1 MSEQTQDD
9 ATDSTTGRR
18 TLLQLA
24 ALAGLP
30 LAASDLGR
38 AATSG
43 HLGET
48 WTGSENLDIDVSGS
62 NQGAINLSSEE
73 GFALKSTLT
82 SATDSTGTAIYGNT
96 ASDSGKA
103 VWAEATNDSGDA
115 MGVYG
120 TSWSPNGYGVYG
132 DDGGAGGYGVYSEGD
147 MHVEGDF
154 TASGTKN
161 FVQTVETADGEKQVA
176 YTAVEADR
184 AQTETTGVA
193 ELEDGRA
200 EIDLPE
206 HFGMVTSTRRTSS
219 SNSRPTKSTSRDSR
233 LRSERPTTS
242 SWNRETVPASSSSPT
257 PFAESA
263 RATRTLRSS
272 ATPSDRPTDRK

>member
-9 ATDSTTGRR
+9 ATERITSRR

-38 AATSG
+38 AAASG

-73 GFALKSTLT
+73 GFAFKSRLT
-82 SATDSTGTAIYGNT
+82 SNTDSTGTAIYGGT

-132 DDGGAGGYGVYSEGD
+132 DDGGAGGYGVYSDGD

-206 HFGMVTSTRRTSS
+206 HFGMVTSDEEDLVVQLTPYEIDVPGLAVTERT
-219 SNSRPTKSTSRDSR
+219 TDHVVVESRDGTGEFEFSYTVR
-233 LRSERPTTS
+233 GVREGYEDTAVVRDSE
-242 SWNRETVPASSSSPT
+242 
-257 PFAESA
+257 
-263 RATRTLRSS
+263 
-272 ATPSDRPTDRK
+272 